1 MNIRCLMMNRLIVS
15 LFLLFSVAFPFK
27 STQKI
32 VKKIQDSFESTSTI
46 QIEFE
51 QIFYWST
58 SETLDTLSGSFFLN
72 PEKKYR
78 IITPAQEILFDG
90 ENVWTYNKVNQQ
102 IIVDKQYENENF
114 NLKILWNDW
123 NEYFDVNKHPDSR
136 ENVIALKMV
145 PKSEDTLVRDV
156 KVFADQNT
164 WRVFSLVQKDLN
176 GNVTT
181 IYIRSCEEIQVEKDY
196 FNLIFS
202 ESAEI
207 IDLR

>member
-1 MNIRCLMMNRLIVS
+1 MNRIIVS

-32 VKKIQDSFESTSTI
+32 VKNIQGSFASEHAI

-58 SETLDTLSGSFFLN
+58 SETLDTLSGAFFLK
-72 PEKKYR
+72 PDKKYR
-78 IITPAQEILFDG
+78 IVTPIQEILFDG
-90 ENVWTYNKVNQQ
+90 ENVWTYNKANQQ

-136 ENVIALKMV
+136 ENVVALKMI
-145 PKSEDTLVRDV
+145 PKSEDTLVRYV

-176 GNVTT
+176 ENVTT
-181 IYIRSCEEIQVEKDY
+181 IQIQSYDEIQVEKDY
-196 FNLIFS
+196 FNSISS